1 MNPEQQAKRVRE
13 GAGLFRRGDRGV
25 VSVRGGDRVR
35 WLQGML
41 SNDVAALEAGPTAS
55 GCTAALL
62 NHRAGVIADFQ
73 VALRPDAFW
82 LEGERSVLPEAIE
95 RLEKFIVAD
104 DVALRDESD
113 RLDLLGLEGPLAGDW
128 LAAALGASEPPALG
142 PNAVGEI
149 ALAGEIA
156 VLGAWGSSGE
166 NAYRLTVPAGTSDT
180 VCRVLAAAKGLGEL
194 IEADAEALEILRI
207 EAGNPRMGFELGEDV
222 LPDEARLEAAVSDSK
237 GCYTG
242 QEIIARLRSRGRV
255 NHLLVG
261 LRFTGAA
268 PPALGTKLRTPEREV
283 GEVTSA
289 CVSPSEGAIGLGF
302 VRREQADP
310 GTQLDA
316 AGEPVLV
323 AALPFL
329 AATAR

>member
-1 MNPEQQAKRVRE
+1 MNSGQQAERVRA
-13 GAGLFRRGDRGV
+13 GAGLFRRSDRGV
-25 VSVRGGDRVR
+25 VLVRGGDRVR

-41 SNDVAALEAGPTAS
+41 SNDVVALEAGPTAS

-62 NHRAGVIADFQ
+62 NHRAGVVADFQ

-82 LEGERSVLPEAIE
+82 LECERSVLPEVIE
-95 RLEKFIVAD
+95 RLGKFIVAD
-104 DVALRDESD
+104 DVELLDGSD
-113 RLDLLGLEGPLAGDW
+113 RLDLLGLEGPRAGDW
-128 LAAALGASEPPALG
+128 LAAALGAAEPPALAA
-142 PNAVGEI
+142 NAVGEI
-149 ALAGEIA
+149 ALAGETA

-166 NAYRLTVPAGTSDT
+166 SAYRLVVPAGTGEA
-180 VCRVLAAAKGLGEL
+180 VCRALGAAKGPGEL
-194 IEADAEALEILRI
+194 VEADAQALEILRI
-207 EAGNPRMGFELGEDV
+207 EAGVPRMGFELGEDV
-222 LPDEARLEAAVSDSK
+222 LPDEARLEAAVSDTK

-268 PPALGTKLRTPEREV
+268 PAALEAKLRTPEREV

-302 VRREQADP
+302 VRREHASP
-310 GTQLDA
+310 GTQLGA
-316 AGEPVLV
+316 AGESVTV

-329 AATAR
+329 PAAR